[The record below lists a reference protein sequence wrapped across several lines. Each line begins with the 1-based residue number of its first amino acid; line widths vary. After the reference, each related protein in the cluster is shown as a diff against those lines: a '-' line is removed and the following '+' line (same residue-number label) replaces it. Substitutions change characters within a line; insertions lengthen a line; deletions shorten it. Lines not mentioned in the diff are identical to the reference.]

1 MVFGAPSWAPKVPPD
16 AIPDSIPLCDFLLDE
31 KHGRAPYDS
40 SKAPFI
46 WGTSAAGYTAVE
58 TRQRVEGLA
67 RGLSQQLGWYPNG
80 GSEWEK
86 IVAVFAPNH
95 IDHMPLGWAVHR
107 LSGIVCLIN
116 AASTADELTY
126 QLQASKS
133 SVLFTS
139 GPVLETAL
147 EAAAKCG
154 IPRSRVFLLDIPQDL
169 LSGSKSPTE
178 FTSVDQ
184 IINRGS
190 GLGNLEPLKW
200 EKGQGAKQC
209 AYLCFSSGTSG
220 LPKGVM
226 LSHLNMIAE
235 VFLVKQFDSFTRT
248 KGQRDVVLGLLPQ
261 SHLFGLSVFNA
272 AVYQGDSVVV
282 PPIVIAMVKNAE
294 LMNKYDLSSVR
305 SLITGAAPLGAETAE
320 HLSRL
325 QPSWSVLQAYGGTLT
340 LRFISTSEIKLTDG
354 ITGLTETTAVATY
367 TSSHDI
373 FFGSSGSLIPSLE
386 ARLVSPSGDEIE
398 EYDTPGELLIKGPTV
413 VLGYLNNDAANK
425 ETFQGGWLRTGDE
438 AMFRKS
444 AKGEDHVFIV
454 DRIKELIKVKVRL
467 FIPTYPAFSARR
479 VSDNIIKGFQV
490 APAEL
495 EAHILTHPHVAD
507 TAVIAVPDDA
517 SGESPKAYVVK
528 ASDAPADDKALI
540 RDIQRHV
547 EDHKAHYKWLRGGV
561 EFIDVIPK
569 SPSGKILRRYLRDR
583 DREARRRRGS
593 KL

>member
-1 MVFGAPSWAPKVPPD
+1 MVFRAPSWAPKVSAE

-40 SKAPFI
+40 SKAPFV
-46 WGTSAAGYTAVE
+46 WGTSGTGYTAVE
-58 TRQRVEGLA
+58 TRQRVESLA
-67 RGLSQQLGWYPNG
+67 RGLSQELGWYPNR

-126 QLQASKS
+126 QLQASRS

-139 GPVLETAL
+139 APVLETAL
-147 EAAAKCG
+147 EAAANCG
-154 IPRSRVFLLDIPQDL
+154 IPRSRVFLLDMPQDVL
-169 LSGSKSPTE
+169 GGLESPTE
-178 FTSVDQ
+178 FTSVNQ
-184 IINRGS
+184 IIHRGS
-190 GLGNLEPLKW
+190 GL
-200 EKGQGAKQC
+200 
-209 AYLCFSSGTSG
+209 
-220 LPKGVM
+220 
-226 LSHLNMIAE
+226 
-235 VFLVKQFDSFTRT
+235 
-248 KGQRDVVLGLLPQ
+248 
-261 SHLFGLSVFNA
+261 
-272 AVYQGDSVVV
+272 
-282 PPIVIAMVKNAE
+282 VKNVE
-294 LMNKYDLSSVR
+294 LMKKYDLSSVR
-305 SLITGAAPLGAETAE
+305 SLITGAAPLGEETAE

-325 QPSWSVLQAYGGTLT
+325 QPSWSVLQAYG
-340 LRFISTSEIKLTDG
+340 
-354 ITGLTETTAVATY
+354 LTETTAVATH

-373 FFGSSGSLIPSLE
+373 FFGSSGSLLPSLE
-386 ARLVSPSGDEIE
+386 ARLVSPSGDEVE

-438 AMFRKS
+438 AVFRKS

-454 DRIKELIKVKVRL
+454 DRIKELIKV
-467 FIPTYPAFSARR
+467 
-479 VSDNIIKGFQV
+479 KGFQV

-517 SGESPKAYVVK
+517 SGELPKAYVVK
-528 ASDAPADDKALI
+528 AADAPADDKALI
-540 RDIQRHV
+540 REIQKHV

-561 EFIDVIPK
+561 EFIDVVPK

-583 DREARRRRGS
+583 DREARRRAGS